1 MNIYHL
7 IAPEIHTGFKYR
19 RVTQPFVCVCV
30 VISRPLLVLVIF
42 LLAFVCSCHFSF
54 GHCLFLSFFFWPLF
68 VLRCTT
74 SNYSISI
81 IKPFMSLYQR
91 RFIQCFS
98 RNFYVHRCIILR
110 NNPTSNSYL
119 HHNDNPQ
126 EVLLI
131 ITNIIYSQNT
141 LYCCL
146 YYALLNVLLLLYV
159 KVDLPNT
166 CFMVILFVLWFD
178 NITISQIKTKF
189 KG

>member
-1 MNIYHL
+1 MNIYHP
-7 IAPEIHTGFKYR
+7 IAPEIHTGFKNH

-42 LLAFVCSCHFSF
+42 LLAIACS
-54 GHCLFLSFFFWPLF
+54 LSFFFWPLF
-68 VLRCTT
+68 GLRCTT
-74 SNYSISI
+74 SNYSFSI

-91 RFIQCFS
+91 RFIQSFS

-110 NNPTSNSYL
+110 DNPTSNSYL

-126 EVLLI
+126 EALLI
-131 ITNIIYSQNT
+131 IASIIYSQNT

-146 YYALLNVLLLLYV
+146 YYALLNVLLLLYG

-166 CFMVILFVLWFD
+166 CFMVILCVLWFD

>member
-1 MNIYHL
+1 MLNIYHP
-7 IAPEIHTGFKYR
+7 IAPELHTGFKYG
-19 RVTQPFVCVCV
+19 RVTQSVVCV
-30 VISRPLLVLVIF
+30 VISRPFLVLVI
-42 LLAFVCSCHFSF
+42 
-54 GHCLFLSFFFWPLF
+54 FFWPLF

-74 SNYSISI
+74 SNYSFSI

-98 RNFYVHRCIILR
+98 RNLYIHRCIILR
-110 NNPTSNSYL
+110 NNPTSNLYL

-126 EVLLI
+126 EVPLI

-146 YYALLNVLLLLYV
+146 YYALLNVILLLYG
-159 KVDLPNT
+159 KVDLPST
-166 CFMVILFVLWFD
+166 CFMVILCVLCFD